1 MTRAQQALGLD
12 VGGSSIKFAVVD
24 VASGRPLAALA
35 SLHTPQP
42 ASVDNLFD
50 ALAGLAQQAPDGAAV
65 GIAMPSVIQHGVI
78 RTAVNLD
85 DSLLGCHAAQL
96 LGDRLHRPVALLN
109 DADAA
114 GLAEAH
120 YGAARGVAGAVMML
134 TFGTGIGSALLVD
147 GRLWPNSEL
156 GHMEVDGTEGELR
169 AAARNRSAE
178 QLSWAAWAARVNRY
192 LKEINRLFWPELIV
206 IGGGVTE
213 NWNEFATLLE
223 SRAPLRPAALGP
235 AAGVVG
241 AALAA
246 ARGITGGG
254 TRDRV

>member
-1 MTRAQQALGLD
+1 MTRGNQALGLD
-12 VGGSSIKFAVVD
+12 VGGSSIKHALVD
-24 VASGRPLAALA
+24 VASGRPIAALG
-35 SLHTPQP
+35 SLRTPQP
-42 ASVDNLFD
+42 ASAGSLFD
-50 ALAGLAQQAPDGAAV
+50 ALAGLAQQAPPGVPV
-65 GIAMPSVIQHGVI
+65 GIAMPCVIQHGVI
-78 RTAVNLD
+78 ETAANLD
-85 DSLLGCHAAQL
+85 ASLVGCNGARL
-96 LGDRLHRPVALLN
+96 LGDRLQRPVALLN

-120 YGAARGVAGAVMML
+120 CGAARGVAGTVMML

-156 GHMEVDGTEGELR
+156 GHMQVDGVEGEQR

-178 QLSWAAWAARVNRY
+178 QLSWPQWAARVNRY
-192 LKEINRLFWPELIV
+192 LAEINRLFWPELIV

-213 NWNEFATLLE
+213 NWSEFAALLE

-246 ARGITGGG
+246 ARQSTQGIA
-254 TRDRV
+254 RDRV

>member
-1 MTRAQQALGLD
+1 MQQASTALGLD
-12 VGGSSIKFAVVD
+12 VGGSSIKHALVD
-24 VASGRPLAALA
+24 LASGKPQSELG
-35 SLHTPQP
+35 SVPTPQP
-42 ASVDNLFD
+42 ASVSRLFGTLA
-50 ALAGLAQQAPDGAAV
+50 ALAAQTPAGTPV
-65 GIAMPSVIQHGVI
+65 GVAMPSVILHGVI
-78 RTAVNLD
+78 HTAANLD
-85 DSLLGCHAAQL
+85 ASLLGFDAGRD
-96 LGDRLHRPVALLN
+96 LGARLQRPVALLN

-120 YGAARGVAGAVMML
+120 CGAARGVRGAVMML
-134 TFGTGIGSALLVD
+134 TFGTGIGSALILD

-178 QLSWAAWAARVNRY
+178 NLSWAQWAGRVNRY
-192 LKEINRLFWPELIV
+192 LDTINRLFWPELIV

-213 NWNEFATLLE
+213 NWTEFGPLLK

-246 ARGITGGG
+246 ADARRT
-254 TRDRV
+254 TAV